1 MNPMQKL
8 AANLNVVYNM
18 VDGRPSTTKREQY
31 HLYLHELVEETEST
45 RVVLEE
51 VYRKTFHDLGEALI
65 EAALFVKHHGG
76 FDAWD
81 DLDGRIGS
89 CWMDY
94 GPYSNPG
101 GAEGYSV
108 SYTLWVV
115 QEETTEHW
123 RNHGSY
129 SQRIGRT
136 IQERELRLTKRRL
149 QIAG

>member
-1 MNPMQKL
+1 MPDL
-8 AANLNVVYNM
+8 LNVYNM
-18 VDGRPSTTKREQY
+18 VDGRPSTTKRTQY
-31 HLYLHELVEETEST
+31 HLYLHELVEETDTTEI
-45 RVVLEE
+45 VQDY
-51 VYRKTFHDLGEALI
+51 VYRETYDTLTEALVM
-65 EAALFVKHHGG
+65 AAHFIKRHGG

-81 DLDGRIGS
+81 DLDGRVGS

-115 QEETTEHW
+115 KEETTEHW

-136 IQERELRLTKRRL
+136 TRERELRLTKRRL